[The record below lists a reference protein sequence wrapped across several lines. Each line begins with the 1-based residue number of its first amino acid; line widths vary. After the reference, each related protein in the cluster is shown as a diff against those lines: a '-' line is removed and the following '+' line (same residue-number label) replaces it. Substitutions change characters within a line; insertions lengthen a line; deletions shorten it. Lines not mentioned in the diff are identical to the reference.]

1 MPKKRIQA
9 TKKKISRQA
18 KAAEIK
24 KLAEEQK
31 SARKNR
37 AVYSLISALILA
49 ILVTSGIRA
58 TAAQTVTS
66 DRLEINIVQEDNIL
80 TAGVSEPLQVESWR
94 AVSVGDDER
103 CGQQHFTQSASL
115 KRRNSFLL
123 TADDIGQYYCFRAR
137 NTNQEYFY
145 KMSDQILDYGTE

>member
-1 MPKKRIQA
+1 MPKKKIQA

-24 KLAEEQK
+24 KLAAEQK
-31 SARKNR
+31 STRKNR
-37 AVYSLISALILA
+37 AIYSLISALVLA

-80 TAGVSEPLQVESWR
+80 TAAVSEPLQVESWR
-94 AVSVGDDER
+94 AVSATDDER
-103 CGQQHFTQSASL
+103 CGRQNFTQSVSL

-123 TADDIGQYYCFRAR
+123 TADDVSQYYCFRAR
-137 NTNQEYFY
+137 NTNQKYFY
-145 KMSDQILDYGTE
+145 KMSDQIIDYGTE